1 MQGRRRRRMR
11 IACGDGET
19 AKPQKEEM
27 ADMIF
32 FICLMMT
39 WLYEKS

>member
-1 MQGRRRRRMR
+1 MARV
-11 IACGDGET
+11 IEECECGDGET

-32 FICLMMT
+32 FHMRDDDVAL
-39 WLYEKS
+39 

>member
-1 MQGRRRRRMR
+1 MARV
-11 IACGDGET
+11 IEECECGDGET

-32 FICLMMT
+32 FFICLMMT